1 MSPNK
6 KAPAAGRTEVG
17 AASARSS
24 RKTSELSVGQDLH
37 AAVVGHVFAG
47 GDRHG

>member
-6 KAPAAGRTEVG
+6 KAPAAGRTAVG
-17 AASARSS
+17 AASAQSS
-24 RKTSELSVGQDLH
+24 RKINEQILGQDLH

-47 GDRHG
+47 GDSHG